1 MWGVVPSELA
11 PDGVLQRV
19 ITVANRRY
27 LMRNK
32 PNPFNHGQLPFV
44 TFSPTPDMHYFY
56 APGKAEVV
64 EKIQVAANRYLNQSL
79 DAADLLIDPM
89 WFYDRAAGLV
99 TKNLYSKPGR
109 FIPVTG
115 NPGQLIQRVEH
126 GVEGLTV
133 ADSKV
138 SQMQTLA
145 NMGTGIVDDAVMGLK
160 GDQRQTAREF
170 VGRREAA
177 GTRLL
182 LESRIYEEMLLEPM
196 ANMFV
201 ALDKQFLELPVEV
214 LILGDGAMLDPVTQ
228 LPIPSS
234 RERLSGYDL
243 SPNYAA
249 RALGAS
255 VGLSKGMHQQALMQ
269 LLQSLQGPLGQSVM
283 GQINAVNFF
292 RGIFKAFDIPNI
304 NEIFMQDPR
313 LKNMLQM
320 NGGGLLSLPGGV
332 AGIPTSGQLAGPG
345 ASGVL
350 PQLGMP
356 SMPGMPAGS
365 AQSMMNAPGISQ
377 LQQQA
382 A

>member
-1 MWGVVPSELA
+1 
-11 PDGVLQRV
+11 VLQRV

-56 APGKAEVV
+56 APGKAEVI
-64 EKIQVAANRYLNQSL
+64 EKIQIVANRYLNQSL

-99 TKNLYSKPGR
+99 TKNLYARPGR

-115 NPGQLIQRVEH
+115 NPGQMIQRVEQPID
-126 GVEGLTV
+126 GLTIANEKV
-133 ADSKV
+133 A
-138 SQMQTLA
+138 QMQTLA

-228 LPIPSS
+228 LPIPRS
-234 RERLSGYDL
+234 RERLEGYDL
-243 SPNYAA
+243 TPNYAA

-255 VGLSKGMHQQALMQ
+255 VGLSKGMQQQALIQ
-269 LLQSLQGPLGQSVM
+269 LLGALQGPLGQSVM

-313 LKNMLQM
+313 LKAMLEM
-320 NGGGLLSLPGGV
+320 NGGRLLSMQGGV
-332 AGIPTSGQLAGPG
+332 SGIPTSGQIAGPG
-345 ASGVL
+345 GMGVL
-350 PQLGMP
+350 PAVGLP
-356 SMPGMPAGS
+356 SLPGMPAGS
-365 AQSMMNAPGISQ
+365 AQSLMNMPDIGQ
-377 LQQQA
+377 LTQQA